1 MVTLFSSCSVRP
13 LVCEDIQADMEDGQL
28 QFFYILAFVLQGDAS
43 SHSSVMHISRLC
55 VMTCVDIMNHMS
67 SSSEYKSVLSSF
79 KSGEKKLDHKHS
91 AGRKPRA
98 NATIKALIIFL
109 QP

>member
-1 MVTLFSSCSVRP
+1 MITLFSSCSVRP

-55 VMTCVDIMNHMS
+55 VMTCVDIMNHMLPPCLHPLGINLCSAPS
-67 SSSEYKSVLSSF
+67 SL
-79 KSGEKKLDHKHS
+79 EKKS
-91 AGRKPRA
+91 W
-98 NATIKALIIFL
+98 IINIQQEESQEL
-109 QP
+109 TPQ